1 MRSLAQ
7 LQDLQKLFLEDMFG
21 FTANDFTR
29 PEEWQS
35 LYVLSMSSIPKDTG
49 QALRRLYKNKVADL
63 NIYKLRSSEWLA
75 ENLDNPFRS
84 WDGCEHISAAVFR
97 KATALW
103 KQLRQSF
110 VAVRLLPTEQ
120 QIQAA
125 EEAVRCY
132 TEAFNQLNHRKDFIE
147 TEEREDIFTAFE
159 QAANEIADLIDI
171 QMLCTIF
178 DEYRDF

>member
-1 MRSLAQ
+1 M
-7 LQDLQKLFLEDMFG
+7 
-21 FTANDFTR
+21 
-29 PEEWQS
+29 
-35 LYVLSMSSIPKDTG
+35 
-49 QALRRLYKNKVADL
+49 
-63 NIYKLRSSEWLA
+63 
-75 ENLDNPFRS
+75 
-84 WDGCEHISAAVFR
+84 
-97 KATALW
+97 
-103 KQLRQSF
+103 
-110 VAVRLLPTEQ
+110 
-120 QIQAA
+120 QAA